1 MPSGKAHARD
11 SIMLSVI
18 VAPVALYAT
27 HDPLA
32 SVAISVGCLA
42 GIPLSPDLDLHVR
55 TVAES
60 LPIVGRVWQVIWFP
74 YERAIPHRS
83 WLSHFPIVG
92 TIGRLAY
99 LATVVWLVC
108 HVIVSPSLSW
118 LYIAESMYASPV
130 ALYAIGGL
138 LISDS
143 YHSLRDTLS
152 TKGKRKWRK

>member
-11 SIMLSVI
+11 SIMLSVL
-18 VAPVALYAT
+18 VAPVTLYAT

-32 SVAISVGCLA
+32 SVAVSVGCLA

-60 LPIVGRVWQVIWFP
+60 LPIVGRVWQLVWFP
-74 YERAIPHRS
+74 YERVIPHRS

-108 HVIVSPSLSW
+108 HALVNPHLSW
-118 LYIAESMYASPV
+118 LAVTMT
-130 ALYAIGGL
+130 LYNHPLVWWIVIGL
-138 LISDS
+138 SISDT
-143 YHSLRDTLS
+143 YHFVRDMTAK
-152 TKGKRKWRK
+152 KGKRR